1 MNQNITS
8 DGWLLV
14 RVWCLCDCLN
24 FNAHYTLFVR
34 TLFDWSLQV
43 LALVDATRRSMGVK
57 SQVNQVDLIHHTSD
71 DEFEHYVCPETTP
84 ISYMGRTVNE
94 QCSSNLAALT
104 H

>member
-71 DEFEHYVCPETTP
+71 DEFEHYVFLYG
-84 ISYMGRTVNE
+84 SLFFAVNSLIRRYSVLL
-94 QCSSNLAALT
+94 QDSK
-104 H
+104 